1 MMSVMV
7 KLKRS
12 NTVDARRS
20 EIVNL
25 VFRGSVNRQSVVLR
39 HEELPL
45 TLLGQELHA
54 NTLSDDFG

>member
-12 NTVDARRS
+12 NTADARRS

-25 VFRGSVNRQSVVLR
+25 VFRGSVSRHSVVLR

-45 TLLGQELHA
+45 TSLGQELHA